1 MNKLYIGN
9 LSDHAGPADLES
21 VFKDAKIPVA
31 GPFLVKTGYAFVDC
45 PDEGWALK
53 AIEALSGGARARG
66 LGVPIAAA
74 AIRGRDCGERG
85 VGGEET
91 RCQPPG
97 RGACCRPGPAGLGAQ
112 RGRPPAR
119 RALSLPAVPR
129 RWRTES
135 GLSPTPEGGRGPG
148 GPAPPRRR
156 RRVHLAGSLERKGQV
171 GGGGRLS
178 PEPRPGRALPGCPRG
193 EPLPVPFGSP
203 AGLEAAALP
212 GRSVVTSS
220 TPAAPSPPGT
230 LAPPSRCPVL
240 QASLDVDQEEGL
252 APPPPP
258 SQAVCWGCPFC
269 RLWVVGW
276 PSEGVRER
284 KCNPSAEFDYWS
296 PSQAFLQVKRP
307 HPPEGSAPHP
317 CGALLLPCP

>member
-119 RALSLPAVPR
+119 PPAGPSPYPLSPGGGEQKVASAPRPREAASRRSRSTPPPPPRPPRGVVEAKGAGGRRRRRPAVA
-129 RWRTES
+129 RTAARARS
-135 GLSPTPEGGRGPG
+135 ARMPEGRAAAGAFRFPSRTRGRRLARSERGDQQHPGRPIPSWHPGSSVPLPSAPGQPGRGPG
-148 GPAPPRRR
+148 RRPR
-156 RRVHLAGSLERKGQV
+156 
-171 GGGGRLS
+171 
-178 PEPRPGRALPGCPRG
+178 
-193 EPLPVPFGSP
+193 
-203 AGLEAAALP
+203 
-212 GRSVVTSS
+212 
-220 TPAAPSPPGT
+220 
-230 LAPPSRCPVL
+230 
-240 QASLDVDQEEGL
+240 
-252 APPPPP
+252 APPPPIA
-258 SQAVCWGCPFC
+258 SCLLGVSLLQTLGCW
-269 RLWVVGW
+269 V
-276 PSEGVRER
+276 
-284 KCNPSAEFDYWS
+284 
-296 PSQAFLQVKRP
+296 
-307 HPPEGSAPHP
+307 
-317 CGALLLPCP
+317 AL

>member
-135 GLSPTPEGGRGPG
+135 GLSPTPEGGRVQAVPLHPAAAAASTSRGRWSERGRWAAAAAAGCRQNRGPG
-148 GPAPPRRR
+148 
-156 RRVHLAGSLERKGQV
+156 
-171 GGGGRLS
+171 
-178 PEPRPGRALPGCPRG
+178 ALCPDARG
-193 EPLPVPFGSP
+193 E
-203 AGLEAAALP
+203 
-212 GRSVVTSS
+212 
-220 TPAAPSPPGT
+220 
-230 LAPPSRCPVL
+230 SRCRCLSVP
-240 QASLDVDQEEGL
+240 QPDSR
-252 APPPPP
+252 PPP
-258 SQAVCWGCPFC
+258 CP
-269 RLWVVGW
+269 VGAW
-276 PSEGVRER
+276 
-284 KCNPSAEFDYWS
+284 
-296 PSQAFLQVKRP
+296 
-307 HPPEGSAPHP
+307 
-317 CGALLLPCP
+317 

>member
-1 MNKLYIGN
+1 MGPERVVWASPSPQLPSG
-9 LSDHAGPADLES
+9 AG
-21 VFKDAKIPVA
+21 IA
-31 GPFLVKTGYAFVDC
+31 G
-45 PDEGWALK
+45 
-53 AIEALSGGARARG
+53 SGGWVGRRRAVSRRGAARA
-66 LGVPIAAA
+66 A
-74 AIRGRDCGERG
+74 GRAR
-85 VGGEET
+85 
-91 RCQPPG
+91 R
-97 RGACCRPGPAGLGAQ
+97 ASGPSVDA
-112 RGRPPAR
+112 RPAR

-258 SQAVCWGCPFC
+258 HRKLSVGGVPFADFGLLGGPLRGSGSENAIQVLSLIIGLPPKPSCKLKGHTHPRGQLRTLAVPCSSLVLEPGGNLGALRRSP
-269 RLWVVGW
+269 
-276 PSEGVRER
+276 ER
-284 KCNPSAEFDYWS
+284 AVFSLKNCKFQGGETS
-296 PSQAFLQVKRP
+296 PSSR
-307 HPPEGSAPHP
+307 
-317 CGALLLPCP
+317 LLCVHR